1 MDQYKE
7 FCRLRDYRKPGV
19 DVPQHTEA
27 EAFALA
33 IAAYSKNTER
43 VKATSPASYQHRH
56 SCDRCGSVM
65 GEPSDL
71 YEMSAD
77 FSCEACLTDIDRG

>member
-19 DVPQHTEA
+19 EVPQHTEA

-33 IAAYSKNTER
+33 IGAFPQNTER
-43 VKATSPASYQHRH
+43 VKATSPASRQHSH

-65 GEPSDL
+65 AKPSDL
-71 YEMSAD
+71 YEMSTD
-77 FSCEACLTDIDRG
+77 LSCDACLTDAERR